1 MILDRLILHDFGIY
15 RGRHELDL
23 TPVSPERPIILIGAR
38 NGRGKTTILDAINL
52 VLYGSRANL
61 SNRLPRQGWDEYLRS
76 CIHQPG
82 ATSALVGLD
91 FSVLDDFGMRQYSI
105 TRAWEMA
112 PRGVNESFSVTL
124 NGQRDDVLA
133 EDWGDHLEGLL
144 PLEIARLNFFDG
156 EKTNELATPERS
168 KEVIRSA
175 IRGLL
180 GLGILERLEADLKV
194 LIRRKQDVAIGD
206 APSET
211 LQVAESELANLFERR
226 AALVME
232 MAVSRTSLERAHDLV
247 KRKEVLAREV
257 GVERWEQRAEI
268 ESELNSLRSERLE
281 VEQQMQILAAG
292 VAPLAIV
299 EALLAR
305 AESQVNSDHEVHKE
319 QLVLEV
325 LEQRDNLVVNSLS
338 KNAQTE
344 VLNLLSADR
353 EERRQRLHRAVVHRQ
368 PGPISEQIRSAKAEI
383 ESLSDLA
390 VLISRMDLAESRT
403 ADAERKLMGVPTDGQ
418 LMPVLE
424 ELGRLKEQADV
435 FQRAL
440 NTGEEEMRHLG
451 SVISRLEGRISSL
464 REAEADRD
472 SESMQERRAREY
484 AAKALE
490 TLTRLA
496 KATVSRNISAIEL
509 SILESF
515 NQLVGK
521 TDLVTRVRL
530 APETLE
536 MFVDTSDGQNQAVER
551 LSAGERQLLAVAIL
565 WGLSRVAHRE
575 VPLVVDTPLGRLDS
589 FHREKL
595 ALNYF
600 PQVAKQ
606 VIILSTDEEFDLDLR
621 EKIEAHI
628 SRDFLIEFS
637 DAEKSSRVTPGY
649 FLAGVK

>member
-1 MILDRLILHDFGIY
+1 MILNRLILHDFGIY
-15 RGRHELDL
+15 RGRQELDL
-23 TPVSPERPIILIGAR
+23 TPISPERPIILIGAR

-76 CIHQPG
+76 CVHQPG
-82 ATSALVGLD
+82 ATSALVGLE
-91 FSVLDDFGMRQYSI
+91 FSVVDDFGVRHYLI
-105 TRAWEMA
+105 TRAWELA

-144 PLEIARLNFFDG
+144 PLEIASLNFFDG

-206 APSET
+206 AASET
-211 LQVAESELANLFERR
+211 LLAAESELAILLERR
-226 AALVME
+226 SALVLE
-232 MAVSRTSLERAHDLV
+232 MAESRTLLERARDQV
-247 KRKEVLAREV
+247 KRKEALAREV

-268 ESELNSLRSERLE
+268 ESELISLRTEHLE
-281 VEQQMQILAAG
+281 VEQQMQIIAAG

-299 EALLAR
+299 ESLLAR
-305 AESQVNSDHEVHKE
+305 AETQVSSDQEIQKE
-319 QLVLEV
+319 RLVLDE
-325 LEQRDNLVVNSLS
+325 LELRDQAVVNSLS
-338 KNAQTE
+338 DSAQAE
-344 VLNLLSADR
+344 VLSLLAADR
-353 EERRQRLHRAVVHRQ
+353 KKRLQRLSRIVVHRQ
-368 PGPISEQIRSAKAEI
+368 PGQISDQIRSARAEI
-383 ESLSDLA
+383 DSLSEIGVLLA
-390 VLISRMDLAESRT
+390 RMDLAESRT

-424 ELGRLKEQADV
+424 ELGRLKEQADIS
-435 FQRAL
+435 QRAL
-440 NTGEEEMRHLG
+440 DSGEEEMRHLC
-451 SVISRLEGRISSL
+451 SVIERLEGRISSL

-472 SESMQERRAREY
+472 SESMQECRAREY

-490 TLTRLA
+490 TLTKLA
-496 KATVSRNISAIEL
+496 TTTVVRNIAAIEA

-530 APETLE
+530 EPDTLE
-536 MFVDTSDGQNQAVER
+536 MSVDTLDGQNQPVER

-600 PQVAKQ
+600 PKVAKQ
-606 VIILSTDEEFDLDLR
+606 VIILSTDEEFDLELR
-621 EKIEAHI
+621 EKIEIHI

-637 DAEKSSRVTPGY
+637 DVEKSSHVTAGY

>member
-82 ATSALVGLD
+82 ATSALIGLD

-232 MAVSRTSLERAHDLV
+232 MAESRTSLERAHDQV
-247 KRKEVLAREV
+247 KKKEVLAREV

-268 ESELNSLRSERLE
+268 ESELNSLRSERVE

-299 EALLAR
+299 EALLSR
-305 AESQVNSDHEVHKE
+305 AESQANSDYEVHKE

-338 KNAQTE
+338 ASTQAE

-353 EERRQRLHRAVVHRQ
+353 EERRQRTHRPVVHRQ
-368 PGPISEQIRSAKAEI
+368 PGQISDQIRSVRVDI
-383 ESLSDLA
+383 DSLGDLA

-418 LMPVLE
+418 LTPVLE
-424 ELGRLKEQADV
+424 ELGRLKEQADG

-440 NTGEEEMRHLG
+440 DSGEEEMRHLS
-451 SVISRLEGRISSL
+451 SVIERLEGRISSL

-490 TLTRLA
+490 TLTKLA
-496 KATVSRNISAIEL
+496 KATVSRNITAIEV

-530 APETLE
+530 SPETLE
-536 MFVDTSDGQNQAVER
+536 MFVDTSEDKNQAVER

-621 EKIEAHI
+621 EKIEAYI

-637 DAEKSSRVTPGY
+637 DAEKSSRVTAGY
-649 FLAGVK
+649 FMAGVK

>member
-23 TPVSPERPIILIGAR
+23 TPISPERPIILIGAR

-52 VLYGSRANL
+52 VLYGSRAHL

-82 ATSALVGLD
+82 ATSALIGLD

-232 MAVSRTSLERAHDLV
+232 MAESRTSLERAHDQV
-247 KRKEVLAREV
+247 KKKEVLAREV

-268 ESELNSLRSERLE
+268 ESELNSLRSERVE

-299 EALLAR
+299 EALLSR
-305 AESQVNSDHEVHKE
+305 AESQANSDYEVHKE

-338 KNAQTE
+338 ASTQAE

-353 EERRQRLHRAVVHRQ
+353 EERRQRIHRPVVHRQ
-368 PGPISEQIRSAKAEI
+368 PGQISDQIRSVRVDI
-383 ESLSDLA
+383 DSLGDLA

-418 LMPVLE
+418 LTPVLE
-424 ELGRLKEQADV
+424 ELGRLKEQADG

-440 NTGEEEMRHLG
+440 DSGEEEMRHLS
-451 SVISRLEGRISSL
+451 SVIERLEGRISSL

-490 TLTRLA
+490 TLTKLA
-496 KATVSRNISAIEL
+496 KATVSRNITAIEV

-530 APETLE
+530 SPETLE
-536 MFVDTSDGQNQAVER
+536 MFVDTSEDKNQAVER

-621 EKIEAHI
+621 EKIEAYI

-637 DAEKSSRVTPGY
+637 DAEKSSRVTAGY
-649 FLAGVK
+649 FMAGVK